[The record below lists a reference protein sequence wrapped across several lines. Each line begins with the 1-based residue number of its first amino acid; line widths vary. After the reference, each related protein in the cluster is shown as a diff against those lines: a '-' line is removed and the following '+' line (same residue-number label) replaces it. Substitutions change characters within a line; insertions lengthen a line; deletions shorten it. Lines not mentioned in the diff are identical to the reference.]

1 MLEDSTALTP
11 PKNQTRRPKTSAE
24 RQRACRQRKKLKSQI
39 ALLAASSDVPA
50 EVLRE
55 DLSVIPESASPVTAD
70 VTLVAPAAALAVTPN
85 VAPVTDVAALP
96 VTANV
101 TPATPDAA
109 LPVTANVTL
118 VTASVTPVTAGVTLP
133 VTANVTPATPE
144 AASPVTANVTTY
156 TKSHSHVTVGR
167 RISSHGLTAAA
178 LALCGVAITTNGWF
192 ARSLGSTDLAGW
204 LFFAVGVAAD
214 LVLLAVP
221 ETATQLWQAGR
232 RATAAT
238 AWAIWSIVS
247 VFALTGGIGFA
258 SANIADMTLA
268 RASRITPAV
277 TAARAALKDAVTA
290 RDRECASGEGRICRA
305 RDQVV
310 TECHRALEAA
320 MSSVEHAADPQTDAA
335 IKIVA
340 WLSAGNLKPAADDFN
355 MLRVVLLA
363 LLPQLGGLLLMIAGR
378 ARRSS

>member
-1 MLEDSTALTP
+1 MLDDSTASIVPLH
-11 PKNQTRRPKTSAE
+11 QTRRPKTAAE
-24 RQRACRQRKKLKSQI
+24 RQRACRQRKRLQRQI
-39 ALLAASSDVPA
+39 ALLAVSSDVPA

-70 VTLVAPAAALAVTPN
+70 VTLVTPAAALAVTPN

-101 TPATPDAA
+101 TLVTSAAA
-109 LPVTANVTL
+109 LPATAC
-118 VTASVTPVTAGVTLP
+118 VTPVTAGVTLP

-156 TKSHSHVTVGR
+156 TKSRSHVTVGR
-167 RISSHGLTAAA
+167 RISSLGLTAAA

-221 ETATQLWQAGR
+221 ETATQLWQAGK
-232 RATAAT
+232 RATAAA

-258 SANIADMTLA
+258 SANIADATLA

-277 TAARAALKDAVTA
+277 TAARAALIDAVTA

-310 TECHRALEAA
+310 TERHRALEAA